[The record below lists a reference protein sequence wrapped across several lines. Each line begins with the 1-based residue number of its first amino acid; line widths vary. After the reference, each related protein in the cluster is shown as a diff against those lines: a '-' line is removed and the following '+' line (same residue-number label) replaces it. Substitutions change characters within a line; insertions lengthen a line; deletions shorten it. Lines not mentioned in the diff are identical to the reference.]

1 MRITLLS
8 ETSLR
13 LEPAPGMLSVEAPR
27 PDASY
32 SPFHMLASGLAAC
45 TWSVLRSWAEQAK
58 LDVETLAVEV
68 SWAFAE
74 DPHRVG
80 SLAVTLTWP
89 TLQRERRKAA
99 ERVAATCAVKETLAH
114 SPAMTIEWRTTP

>member
-8 ETSLR
+8 DTALR
-13 LEPAPGMLSVEAPR
+13 LEAAPGMLSIESPD

-45 TWSVLRSWAEQAK
+45 TWSVLQSWSESAHLEASD
-58 LDVETLAVEV
+58 LVVDV
-68 SWAFAE
+68 SWTFAE

-80 SLAVTLTWP
+80 SMAVALAWP
-89 TLQRERRKAA
+89 SLPPERRKAA

-114 SPAMTIEWRTTP
+114 PPSITLATRTA